1 MRQLSGPVLLLAVLS
16 TLAVELGAPRFWDW
30 ATLGALI
37 VFLLL
42 VWPRTRRSGRAF
54 IWLCLGLSTYAL
66 WSGAVSPGDLRG
78 AIHRVGFICALFTAF
93 GMLREAAATSGVVR
107 RCGLFLSRRKPG
119 WRYLALNLGG
129 QLFGIILNFGVIPLL
144 GAMVTE
150 GTREADTPEKDADRA
165 KRAAVKRLR
174 MIQAV
179 NRGFSTTLS
188 WSPLTVSQ
196 AVILTALPGMTWE
209 EEVPWLLI
217 LAAAF
222 TLVGWTLDRIARA
235 RFKVGP
241 PLPATGEEEEDGS
254 WALVLPILAL
264 VIGLM
269 GLGLGLSRILEARL
283 VVSVM
288 LMIPLV
294 AAGWLFTQSRTD
306 LGLGGA
312 LAETGHRLGLHVR
325 DTFPAYHHELAIV
338 GSAAFLGVIVSAFI
352 PVDRI
357 VDLLTHLNMPA
368 WVPLAIVP
376 WLALLGGQL
385 GMSPVL
391 SVTLLAAAMPAPEVL
406 GLPATVMAVAYA
418 GGWCLVAASSPF
430 TASVLISSS
439 IAHSKVIRITPLDFG
454 LRYNGAFVLVCGLLL
469 SAYVAFLARTMT

>member
-1 MRQLSGPVLLLAVLS
+1 MRGLAGPVLLIAVLL
-16 TLAVELGAPRFWDW
+16 TLAVELGAPRSLDW
-30 ATLGALI
+30 GTLGALV

-42 VWPRTRRSGRAF
+42 VWPRTRRSGRTF
-54 IWLCLGLSTYAL
+54 VWLCLGLSSYAL
-66 WSGAVSPGDLRG
+66 WSGALSADDLRG

-93 GMLREAAATSGVVR
+93 GMLREAAATSCVVR

-119 WRYLALNLGG
+119 WRYIALNLGG

-150 GTREADTPEKDADRA
+150 GTRDADRPEKDADRA
-165 KRAAVKRLR
+165 RRAAIRRLR
-174 MIQAV
+174 MVQAV
-179 NRGFSTTLS
+179 NRGFSTTLA

-196 AVILTALPGMTWE
+196 AVILTALPSLTWE
-209 EEVPWLLI
+209 EEIPWLLI

-241 PLPATGEEEEDGS
+241 PLPDSKEEEEGS

-264 VIGLM
+264 VVGLL
-269 GLGLGLSRILEARL
+269 GLGLGLSRLIDARL

-294 AAGWLFTQSRTD
+294 AAGWLFTQSRAD
-306 LGLGGA
+306 RGLGRA
-312 LAETGHRLGLHVR
+312 IAETGHRLGLHVR

-368 WVPLAIVP
+368 WVPLTLVP

-406 GLPATVMAVAYA
+406 GLPPALMAVSYA
-418 GGWCLVAASSPF
+418 GAWGLVAASSPF
-430 TASVLISSS
+430 TASVLIASG
-439 IAHSKVIRITPLDFG
+439 IAHSKVFRITPLGFG
-454 LRYNGAFVLVCGLLL
+454 VKYNGAFVGICGLLL
-469 SAYVAFLARTMT
+469 SAYVAFLAQIMT